1 MGNTKILALLTRRS
15 VRDQPERDRA
25 QGISSLNHFLAR
37 PDPAPKVAVYAEG
50 DESTDS

>member
-15 VRDQPERDRA
+15 VRDQPERDRPKGSA
-25 QGISSLNHFLAR
+25 LSIISWRDLTLR
-37 PDPAPKVAVYAEG
+37 PKVAVYAEG